1 MKIELTTEL
10 IEAIVELGCIVESN
24 HLGQTIS
31 TNRRRKYYTDRAKEN
46 SRYDGMT
53 GPLSPDPYDG
63 DPPEP
68 LTIHEQD
75 RRWILKSFNDYYKSL
90 DIEELGREYLDLTGK
105 VFKAIDKSN
114 QLRNA
119 LMKLGYFDGDL

>member
-10 IEAIVELGCIVESN
+10 IEAIVELGCIVADN

-31 TNRRRKYYTDRAKEN
+31 TNRRRKYYTDKAKEN
-46 SRYDGMT
+46 SRNYDGMR
-53 GPLSPDPYDG
+53 GPLFPDPYDG

-75 RRWILKSFNDYYKSL
+75 RSWILESINDYYKFL
-90 DIEELGREYLDLTGK
+90 DIEELGREYLALTDK
-105 VFKAIDKSN
+105 VFKAIDESN
-114 QLRNA
+114 QRKKVLCNKRRF
-119 LMKLGYFDGDL
+119 YE

>member
-46 SRYDGMT
+46 SRCDGMT

-63 DPPEP
+63 DPPKS
-68 LTIHEQD
+68 LAIHEQD
-75 RRWILKSFNDYYKSL
+75 RSWILESINDYYKFL
-90 DIEELGREYLDLTGK
+90 DIEELGREYLALTDK
-105 VFKAIDKSN
+105 VFKAIDEIN
-114 QLRNA
+114 QRRKVLCNKRRF
-119 LMKLGYFDGDL
+119 YE